1 MIKYNK
7 IQINISLR
15 YRKNKLEFFILFLV
29 NGLNFRK
36 DVLYNMLEAFF
47 FIEASTNFLLRYY
60 KASLDIFAKM
70 SFLI

>member
-36 DVLYNMLEAFF
+36 DVLYNMLEA
-47 FIEASTNFLLRYY
+47 STNFLLRYY